1 MPYTYNQNS
10 EISILAC
17 VFNTAVFS
25 NNSAFDITP
34 FDLGAM

>member
-1 MPYTYNQNS
+1 MPYAYNQNS
-10 EISILAC
+10 GMSLLAC

-25 NNSAFDITP
+25 NNLAFDIIS

>member
-10 EISILAC
+10 EISIL
-17 VFNTAVFS
+17 VYMFNTAVFS
-25 NNSAFDITP
+25 NNSAFDIIF

>member
-10 EISILAC
+10 EMSILVC

-25 NNSAFDITP
+25 NNSTFDITP